1 MEEAAKTLNLN
12 EEIELFDSN
21 TLYTKWEPN
30 PLCAENEI
38 VKDKTIYYVDS
49 NDKPFRKKFLDIYYD
64 EVIGL

>member
-21 TLYTKWEPN
+21 TLDSKWEPN

-38 VKDKTIYYVDS
+38 EKDKTKYYVDS
-49 NDKPFRKKFLDIYYD
+49 NDKPFSEKFINIYYD
-64 EVIGL
+64 EIK